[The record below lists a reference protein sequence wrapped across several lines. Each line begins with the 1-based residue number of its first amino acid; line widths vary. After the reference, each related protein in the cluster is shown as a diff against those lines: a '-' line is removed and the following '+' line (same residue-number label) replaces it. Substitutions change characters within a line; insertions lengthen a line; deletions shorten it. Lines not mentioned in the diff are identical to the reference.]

1 MTFEEYFIILNQ
13 LIKVENI
20 QSTSFS
26 ENLIMLLKAFID
38 NNSPSPNFEFKKTCG
53 LSNSPLKE
61 GWSQTGELKKPYRT
75 IAINDNILLQN
86 PITELPYNPNLKG
99 KAKQL
104 RQARNLSEVLFWKQV
119 NKGGFHNID
128 FDRQRVIGDY
138 IVDFYAKRFGLVI
151 EIDGASH
158 DYKVEYDQEREEFLK
173 QLGLKVY
180 RIKVLDIFKRLTD
193 VMLELEFFFIE
204 NYSNQYIG
212 NILILPPRSATTPP
226 SEGNFVPEQFSGFT
240 PNEIYNYKIDT
251 FSPINYWFE
260 INKKTCLTQI
270 DFLYF
275 QKIIIVIQ
283 ETYKTLN
290 NSPCAQLSN
299 ELPKHKFKLIINY
312 FLK

>member
-86 PITELPYNPNLKG
+86 PITELPYKPNLKE

-128 FDRQRVIGDY
+128 FDRQRVIGNY
-138 IVDFYAKRFGLVI
+138 IVDFYVKRFGLVI

-158 DYKVEYDQEREEFLK
+158 DYKGEYDQEREEFLK

-180 RIKVLDIFKRLTD
+180 RIKVVDIFKRLTY
-193 VMLELEFFFIE
+193 VMLELENYFIE
-204 NYSNQYIG
+204 NYGIQFVG
-212 NILILPPRSATTPP
+212 NTVILPPRSSTTPP
-226 SEGNFVPEQFSGFT
+226 SEGNFVPEQFSEFI
-240 PNEIYNYKIDT
+240 PFEIYNYKIDT
-251 FSPINYWFE
+251 FNPINYWNE
-260 INKKTCLTQI
+260 LNNKQYLTQF

-275 QKIIIVIQ
+275 QKIIIVIT
-283 ETYKTLN
+283 ETKKMLN
-290 NSPCAQLSN
+290 N
-299 ELPKHKFKLIINY
+299 
-312 FLK
+312 

>member
-26 ENLIMLLKAFID
+26 EKLILLLKSFID
-38 NNSPSPNFEFKKTCG
+38 NNSTTPIFEFKKTCG

-86 PITELPYNPNLKG
+86 PITELPYNPNLKE

-128 FDRQRVIGDY
+128 FDRQRVIGNY
-138 IVDFYAKRFGLVI
+138 IVDFYVKRFGMVI

-158 DYKVEYDQEREEFLK
+158 DYKGEYDQEREEFLK

-180 RIKVLDIFKRLTD
+180 RIKVVDIFKRLTN
-193 VMLELEFFFIE
+193 VMEKLENYFIE
-204 NYSNQYIG
+204 NYCTQF
-212 NILILPPRSATTPP
+212 ILNEVVLPPRSSTTPP
-226 SEGNFVPEQFSGFT
+226 SEGNFVPEQFSKENYLKMIPT
-240 PNEIYNYKIDT
+240 EIYYYKIGN
-251 FSPINYWFE
+251 FNPILYWYE
-260 INKKTCLTQI
+260 MYKNKCLTQS
-270 DFLYF
+270 DYLYF
-275 QKIIIVIQ
+275 QKIIIIIT
-283 ETYKTLN
+283 ETKKMLN
-290 NSPCAQLSN
+290 N
-299 ELPKHKFKLIINY
+299 
-312 FLK
+312 